1 MYKCRKYKL
10 QRIAVT
16 IAAILWIVTAVRS
29 FMERSIYAVNNTGSD
44 IVSIFSENV
53 DNNVQSDIS
62 VDTELSDNYLSEQA
76 MCLILEKMASEIGIN
91 RYNIQYS
98 GNNSYENVYNNRYIS
113 RECVLTQ
120 DSLYGTV
127 VMGIKATDEDKNYIS
142 IHIKLGKGVTSIT
155 AYKAKLEKICNIY
168 GIDSNVNVC
177 ITGQCDGDKSI
188 EERNQITGNIL
199 SQLGAK
205 EAEASRTKDLYT
217 IYAYDKDTDGY
228 MYIGKKKTNINI
240 SMNYDETTDKTNIY
254 LATPINRGDY

>member
-91 RYNIQYS
+91 RIIYS
-98 GNNSYENVYNNRYIS
+98 ILVITLMKMCIITVIFHGNVY
-113 RECVLTQ
+113 
-120 DSLYGTV
+120 
-127 VMGIKATDEDKNYIS
+127 
-142 IHIKLGKGVTSIT
+142 
-155 AYKAKLEKICNIY
+155 
-168 GIDSNVNVC
+168 
-177 ITGQCDGDKSI
+177 
-188 EERNQITGNIL
+188 
-199 SQLGAK
+199 
-205 EAEASRTKDLYT
+205 
-217 IYAYDKDTDGY
+217 
-228 MYIGKKKTNINI
+228 
-240 SMNYDETTDKTNIY
+240 
-254 LATPINRGDY
+254 

>member
-29 FMERSIYAVNNTGSD
+29 FMGRSIYAVNNTGSD

-98 GNNSYENVYNNRYIS
+98 GNNSNENVYNNRYIS

-142 IHIKLGKGVTSIT
+142 IHIKLGKGVTSTT
-155 AYKAKLEKICNIY
+155 AYKAKLEKI
-168 GIDSNVNVC
+168 
-177 ITGQCDGDKSI
+177 
-188 EERNQITGNIL
+188 
-199 SQLGAK
+199 
-205 EAEASRTKDLYT
+205 
-217 IYAYDKDTDGY
+217 
-228 MYIGKKKTNINI
+228 
-240 SMNYDETTDKTNIY
+240 
-254 LATPINRGDY
+254 

>member
-142 IHIKLGKGVTSIT
+142 IHIKLGKGVTSTTMQYI
-155 AYKAKLEKICNIY
+155 
-168 GIDSNVNVC
+168 
-177 ITGQCDGDKSI
+177 
-188 EERNQITGNIL
+188 RN
-199 SQLGAK
+199 
-205 EAEASRTKDLYT
+205 
-217 IYAYDKDTDGY
+217 
-228 MYIGKKKTNINI
+228 
-240 SMNYDETTDKTNIY
+240 
-254 LATPINRGDY
+254 